1 MLSTIPN
8 ASRVDHETEV
18 RENKSLCPKEFQQR
32 DIERYEL
39 VIRYHSFATIVN
51 LYQSVYMC
59 ISFLPDIYSRL
70 HNPFSVKDSQILYAL
85 Q

>member
-1 MLSTIPN
+1 MLNTIPN
-8 ASRVDHETEV
+8 ASLADHKTED

-51 LYQSVYMC
+51 
-59 ISFLPDIYSRL
+59 
-70 HNPFSVKDSQILYAL
+70 K
-85 Q
+85 

>member
-51 LYQSVYMC
+51 LYQLIYSY

-70 HNPFSVKDSQILYAL
+70 HNLFFVKET
-85 Q
+85 

>member
-1 MLSTIPN
+1 MLSTLPN
-8 ASRVDHETEV
+8 ASRVDHETGA

-51 LYQSVYMC
+51 LYQSVYMY
-59 ISFLPDIYSRL
+59 ISFLPDIYL
-70 HNPFSVKDSQILYAL
+70 HLHSPFSVKET
-85 Q
+85 